1 MLRSLG
7 RIMLLFVLVVF
18 FCGGG
23 AYLWN
28 PQKLHYPP
36 RKKPADFPKVD
47 PDSERLFSPGTKI
60 TVVTGHPDDTEYF
73 ISGALLKMHDAGAKI
88 TLIVVT
94 DGDKSY
100 YPPFTTNVEE
110 NRRVRKLE
118 QEEAGKH
125 YGATVVM
132 LGGPDGRYNPDEPVL
147 RKKLEDAMVESKPDY
162 VITFDSEYLPL
173 VQHRDH
179 ENSGR
184 AATELAPKTSAKW
197 LLLFASTAK
206 NYYVETGKYWTQR
219 SELVA
224 IHKSQFY
231 GAKLDMIRGNLME
244 REMSDGEEAGVD
256 MAEGFRAVKL

>member
-1 MLRSLG
+1 
-7 RIMLLFVLVVF
+7 
-18 FCGGG
+18 
-23 AYLWN
+23 
-28 PQKLHYPP
+28 
-36 RKKPADFPKVD
+36 
-47 PDSERLFSPGTKI
+47 
-60 TVVTGHPDDTEYF
+60 
-73 ISGALLKMHDAGAKI
+73 
-88 TLIVVT
+88 
-94 DGDKSY
+94 
-100 YPPFTTNVEE
+100 
-110 NRRVRKLE
+110 
-118 QEEAGKH
+118 
-125 YGATVVM
+125 M